1 LKLKKV
7 IAVPEDSD
15 VARVYQW
22 EDNHLTL
29 EELLA
34 FLHVRGKFTK
44 GEFLEKAD

>member
-1 LKLKKV
+1 MKLSKL
-7 IAVPEDSD
+7 IAVPENSD
-15 VARVYQW
+15 VARVYTW

-44 GEFLEKAD
+44 GDWLEK